1 MSTSCAT
8 TSVGPKKG
16 YTPTPTTTTTTTT
29 TTKYNSKTG
38 TYTTTV
44 KKPSKP
50 LTPQQK
56 MIAGVVVGVIAFLII
71 LAIIYCQIKKC

>member
-8 TSVGPKKG
+8 TSIGPKKG
-16 YTPTPTTTTTTTT
+16 YTPTPTTTT